1 LKIPITSNLKNHA
14 CARKQ
19 DVLATRDFTVYFWTN
34 ETPKTFGPVMMFKE
48 LRTGKKD

>member
-1 LKIPITSNLKNHA
+1 MFYLAGFDDKKNSLS
-14 CARKQ
+14 
-19 DVLATRDFTVYFWTN
+19 VLATRDFTVYFWTN